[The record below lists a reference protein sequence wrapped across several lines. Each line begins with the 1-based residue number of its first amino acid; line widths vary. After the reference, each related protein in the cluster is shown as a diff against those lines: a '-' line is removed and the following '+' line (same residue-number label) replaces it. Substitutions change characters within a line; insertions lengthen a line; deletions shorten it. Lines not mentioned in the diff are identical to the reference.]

1 MEEGHHR
8 TSADSTGSVAAPF
21 RRKPLREL
29 ERDLQAAES
38 TSSLPRVL
46 GPAALIFFGVGG
58 IIGGIMVARFGIM
71 PMLLVGAL
79 LVAVTNLVFAWLA
92 TVGASLPALTAVLM
106 INIAFGVITRAAP
119 QLV

>member
-1 MEEGHHR
+1 MKAANETDRLTAGPF
-8 TSADSTGSVAAPF
+8 SGSVAAPF

-58 IIGGIMVARFGIM
+58 TGGGFGSPVPPPRSTFWNSERFSRACARS
-71 PMLLVGAL
+71 
-79 LVAVTNLVFAWLA
+79 T
-92 TVGASLPALTAVLM
+92 M
-106 INIAFGVITRAAP
+106 IV
-119 QLV
+119 